1 MSWELVLLLFFA
13 TVITLLLT
21 GCPVSL
27 AFLITS
33 IGAAFIYWRGEIGII
48 QLSLTALN
56 GIKSWS
62 LLPIPLF
69 IFLGELL
76 FSSGI
81 ASRAINVVDMWMGRI
96 PGRLSIV
103 AVISSV
109 LMGTFTGSSLAS
121 GAMLASSLY
130 PEMEKRG
137 YHPVMTLGPIAG
149 CAGLAML
156 IPPSTL
162 AVFMA
167 TVTQISV
174 ADLLIGGIVPG
185 IIMGVGYIGYIV
197 IRAKMQPSL
206 APPYEPPKQPLKTK
220 LKRTFID
227 VVPLALIITA
237 VSGVILLGIATPS
250 EAAASGALAGIL
262 VTCAYRAISWDKIK
276 QALKNTIKTSCMLFT
291 IILGSSAFGQLLAY
305 SGATKAL
312 VSFVCGLTVPT
323 GLIIFLMCVIIFIMG
338 CFMEV
343 NSIILIT
350 IPIFMPIVRALG
362 FSDVAFCLAF
372 MMLCEMAESSPPFGV
387 QLFML
392 KGMFPKLPM
401 KTIISA
407 GWPYL
412 ISDAV
417 AVLFVLIFPQVVLW
431 LPNLLKQ

>member
-1 MSWELVLLLFFA
+1 MSWGWVLLLFFG
-13 TVITLLLT
+13 VVVLLLLA

-33 IGAAFIYWRGEIGII
+33 VGAAYIYWNGETGIV
-48 QLSLTALN
+48 QVSLTALN

-137 YHPVMTLGPIAG
+137 YAPVMTLGPIAG

-167 TVTQISV
+167 TVTQVSI

-185 IIMGVGYIGYIV
+185 IIMGAGYIGYIV
-197 IRAKMQPSL
+197 VRAKLQPEL
-206 APPYEPPKQPLKTK
+206 APPYLPPKQTLRQK
-220 LKRTFID
+220 LKRTLLD
-227 VVPLALIITA
+227 VVPLALIIAA
-237 VSGVILLGIATPS
+237 VSGVILAGIATPS
-250 EAAASGALAGIL
+250 EAAASGALAGII
-262 VTCAYRAISWDKIK
+262 VTIVYRAISWEKIK
-276 QALKNTIKTSCMLFT
+276 KALRNTIKTSCMLFT
-291 IILGSSAFGQLLAY
+291 IILGSTAFGQLLAY

-312 VSFVCGLTVPT
+312 VSFVCDLTIPK
-323 GLIIFLMCVIIFIMG
+323 GMIIFLMCLIIFIMG

-350 IPIFMPIVRALG
+350 IPIFMPIVRAIG
-362 FSDVAFCLAF
+362 YSDVAFCLAF

-392 KGMFPKLPM
+392 KGMFPKLSM
-401 KTIISA
+401 RTIISA

-417 AVLFVLIFPQVVLW
+417 AVLLVLTFPQIVLW
-431 LPNLLKQ
+431 LPNMLR

>member
-1 MSWELVLLLFFA
+1 MSWGVVLLLFFG
-13 TVITLLLT
+13 TVILLLLL
-21 GCPVSL
+21 GCPVSS
-27 AFLITS
+27 AFIVTS
-33 IGAAFIYWRGEIGII
+33 IGAAYIYWGGEVGLAQVSI
-48 QLSLTALN
+48 TMLN

-69 IFLGELL
+69 ILLGELL

-81 ASRAINVVDMWMGRI
+81 ASRAIDVVDMWLGKV
-96 PGRLSIV
+96 PGRLSII
-103 AVISSV
+103 AVISSI

-137 YHPVMTLGPIAG
+137 YAPVMTLGPIAG

-167 TVTQISV
+167 SVAEVSV
-174 ADLLIGGIVPG
+174 ADLLIGGIIPG
-185 IIMGVGYIGYIV
+185 VLMGAGYIGYIV
-197 IRAKMQPSL
+197 IRAKVQPSV
-206 APPYEPPKQPLKTK
+206 APAYNPPPIPLKQK
-220 LKRTFID
+220 LKRTVID
-227 VVPLALIITA
+227 IVPLSLIIIA
-237 VSGVILLGIATPS
+237 VSGVILAGIATPS
-250 EAAASGALAGIL
+250 EAAASGVLAAII
-262 VTCAYRAISWDKIK
+262 VTCAYRAISWKKIK
-276 QALKNTIKTSCMLFT
+276 QALKNTIKTTAMLFT
-291 IILGSSAFGQLLAY
+291 IMLGSSAFGQLLAF

-312 VSFVCGLTVPT
+312 VAFASGLSVPP
-323 GLIIFLMCVIIFIMG
+323 LAIIFVLVLVIFIMG

-350 IPIFMPIVRALG
+350 IPIFMPIVRAIG
-362 FSDVAFCLAF
+362 FNEVAFCLMF

-401 KTIISA
+401 RTIIRA
-407 GWPYL
+407 NWPYL
-412 ISDAV
+412 ISDAM
-417 AVLFVLIFPQVVLW
+417 AVLLVMLVPQIVLW
-431 LPNLLKQ
+431 IPGLLA